1 MSKINLVIAS
11 LSVSSVFALVFVC
24 LITLG
29 VTSAYAA
36 EQYSLVGKWGSRGSG
51 EGKFSQPLDLA
62 IYSSGNVYVTD
73 FTGIGNQIQKF
84 TANGTF
90 ITSWGNL
97 GFGNGRFTN
106 PAGIAIDSSGNVYV
120 SDNNRV
126 QKFDSNGKFIT
137 NWTVSSPFGIAV
149 DSGGK
154 VYVIDQTTGG
164 IQIYGLI
171 SS

>member
-29 VTSAYAA
+29 VTSAAYAA
-36 EQYSLVGKWGSRGSG
+36 EQYSLVGKWGSKGSG

-62 IYSSGNVYVTD
+62 IDSSGNVYVTD

-106 PAGIAIDSSGNVYV
+106 PAGIAIDSSG
-120 SDNNRV
+120 
-126 QKFDSNGKFIT
+126 
-137 NWTVSSPFGIAV
+137 
-149 DSGGK
+149 
-154 VYVIDQTTGG
+154 
-164 IQIYGLI
+164 
-171 SS
+171 

>member
-1 MSKINLVIAS
+1 MSKIN

-29 VTSAYAA
+29 VTSAAYAA

-62 IYSSGNVYVTD
+62 IDSSGNVYVTD

-164 IQIYGLI
+164 IQIYGLR

>member
-1 MSKINLVIAS
+1 M
-11 LSVSSVFALVFVC
+11 
-24 LITLG
+24 
-29 VTSAYAA
+29 Y
-36 EQYSLVGKWGSRGSG
+36 
-51 EGKFSQPLDLA
+51 
-62 IYSSGNVYVTD
+62 
-73 FTGIGNQIQKF
+73 
-84 TANGTF
+84 
-90 ITSWGNL
+90 
-97 GFGNGRFTN
+97 
-106 PAGIAIDSSGNVYV
+106 

-171 SS
+171 FILPFINYHDIMNMEYG